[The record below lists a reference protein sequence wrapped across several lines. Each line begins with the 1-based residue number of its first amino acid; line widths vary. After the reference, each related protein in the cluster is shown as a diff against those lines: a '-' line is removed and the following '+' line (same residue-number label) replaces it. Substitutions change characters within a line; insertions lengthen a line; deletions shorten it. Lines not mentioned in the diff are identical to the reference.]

1 MAQPN
6 IFVVDP
12 AQPDMVVGVVSDD
25 VAATK
30 PKPKPKP
37 KPAIEVLTD
46 ATPLKAAPRSRK
58 D

>member
-37 KPAIEVLTD
+37 AIEALTD